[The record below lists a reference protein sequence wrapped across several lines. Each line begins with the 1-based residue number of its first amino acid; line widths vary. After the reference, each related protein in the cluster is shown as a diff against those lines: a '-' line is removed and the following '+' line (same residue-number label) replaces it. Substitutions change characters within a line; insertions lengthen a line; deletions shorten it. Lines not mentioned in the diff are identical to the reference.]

1 MHKLKAITS
10 RGLWQIWIAFHI
22 FFYCSSVKKGTGKK
36 TSKSVVLSR
45 CCDGTLT
52 GFTLGCMLNMWLNLL
67 EVVDWVFEI
76 SFGNPELLPARS
88 VHCCR
93 LDSLINHL
101 LPEPQRALADT
112 KACWNVNSLSVAGG
126 KKTTTSKNIPHV
138 RREGSIKWKFPLCH
152 CACGMPWIA
161 STPLS
166 RHGNLE
172 SRVMCM
178 NRNVLNCAYPACAAK
193 VSEISYHMN
202 NGHLVSLCAAQTSKG
217 LPKPK
222 WHDRLIEGY
231 PLGYS
236 VLSW

>member
-22 FFYCSSVKKGTGKK
+22 FFLLLFSKERHGKENIQVCG
-36 TSKSVVLSR
+36 VVSLLR
-45 CCDGTLT
+45 RNV

-76 SFGNPELLPARS
+76 SFGDPELLPARS

-93 LDSLINHL
+93 LNSLINHL

-126 KKTTTSKNIPHV
+126 EKTTTSKNIPHV

-166 RHGNLE
+166 RRGNLE

-217 LPKPK
+217 LPKPE